1 MKDPIDIGQDTVN
14 KAARDLRPIALLRTT
29 DGIKKVRASE
39 LTPKHDDY
47 LIGVYNKDALPEDIG
62 ADIRYVIQHN
72 LCK

>member
-14 KAARDLRPIALLRTT
+14 KAARDNRSIALLRTD

-39 LTPKHDDY
+39 LTPRQERA
-47 LIGVYNKDALPEDIG
+47 LIGVYTKDATPEDIG

>member
-14 KAARDLRPIALLRTT
+14 KAARDGVAIALLRTA
-29 DGIKKVRASE
+29 DGIKKVRSSE
-39 LTPKHDDY
+39 LTNGMTGF
-47 LIGVYNKDALPEDIG
+47 LIGVYDDRSMPEDIG